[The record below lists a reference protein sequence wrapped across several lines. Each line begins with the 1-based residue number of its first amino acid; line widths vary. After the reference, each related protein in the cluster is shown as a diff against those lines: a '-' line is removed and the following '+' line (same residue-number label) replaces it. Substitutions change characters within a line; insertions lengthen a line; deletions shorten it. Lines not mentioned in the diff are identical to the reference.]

1 MHLSVWGNCAFIRP
15 RSGDAALRDERAAER
30 THLSC
35 CSLQDTPLNSQQ
47 AQQPDASAD
56 AGVVL
61 DNLGRVL
68 VKNRWLIAAVTS
80 CVIAAVTFYTLG
92 QMKVYQAN
100 ALLQIDPSPPSPLG
114 HDVPAIVTMGDA
126 FWNNQEYYA
135 TQYKIIAG
143 RRTAGEAVRALGLN
157 RDSGFMNCLPPGVK
171 GPPVNATVD
180 AASAVLISR
189 LHVEPV
195 KESRLVKLTMDDADP
210 VRARRVLGA
219 VVEAYLQHNI
229 DEAVSSNNSASDW
242 LRDQLG
248 KLKGDLESSELA
260 LHDYKRDKQIL
271 SVSLDEQ
278 SNMLREEMTRLN
290 QALTDVRAKREHIA
304 SRAREL
310 ARVSPEDP
318 VELPSSELLESV
330 VLTGLRTRYIEGKGE
345 VLSLKGSGK
354 GDNHP
359 DVVAASARVESA
371 RDALKNEIRNV
382 QGALQ
387 SDLVA
392 VGREAAGLS
401 DLFERAKAHAMD
413 LNLLEIEY
421 HRLERTKTNNEKL
434 YGLVLERSKESD
446 LAGLMRFSNVRV
458 VEEPLEGKT
467 PIKPH
472 VPLNL
477 ALGVVAGM
485 VLGLAAAAAREQ
497 LDRSIKSSEDI
508 ERSLGLPFLG
518 TLPLTAETGPNVKG
532 QPKQV
537 SGADASPELLA
548 FRHPNS
554 ALAEASRG
562 IRTNLIFMSPDEP
575 YRRLLVTSAAPG
587 EGKTTVAS
595 AIAVAMAMAAQR
607 VLLVDC
613 DLRRPRLHK
622 VYQRLNDVGVT
633 SVTLDPTMLDR
644 ESLSTQVPNLDL
656 LPSGPMVPN
665 PAEFLQSDAF
675 ASLLKELGNRY
686 DRIVLDS
693 PPASIV
699 SDSAILSTQ
708 VDGAVFVVRASK
720 TQRELARKAVRS
732 ITDVSG
738 KIVGVVLNAFD
749 FRRPGYGSYYYYQ
762 YSHYKSDERPAL
774 DQPG

>member
-1 MHLSVWGNCAFIRP
+1 M
-15 RSGDAALRDERAAER
+15 
-30 THLSC
+30 T
-35 CSLQDTPLNSQQ
+35 SLQPLQPE
-47 AQQPDASAD
+47 AQTD
-56 AGVVL
+56 AGAVL
-61 DNLGRVL
+61 DNLWRIL
-68 VKNRWLIAAVTS
+68 TKNRWLIAAVTC

-100 ALLQIDPSPPSPLG
+100 AMLQIDPSPPSPLG

-135 TQYKIIAG
+135 TQYKIIAS
-143 RRTAGEAVRALGLN
+143 RRTAGEAVRALNLN
-157 RDSGFMNCLPPGVK
+157 RDSGFMNGLPPGAK
-171 GPPVNATVD
+171 GPAVNATVD
-180 AASAVLISR
+180 AASGVLISR
-189 LHVEPV
+189 LRVEPV
-195 KESRLVKLTMDDADP
+195 KESRLVKLTMEDADP

-219 VVEAYLQHNI
+219 VIEAYLQHNI
-229 DEAVSSNNSASDW
+229 DEAVSSNNSAGEW
-242 LRDQLG
+242 LRDQLT

-290 QALTDVRAKREHIA
+290 QALTDVRTKREHIA
-304 SRAREL
+304 ARAREL
-310 ARVSPEDP
+310 QKVSTDDP
-318 VELPSSELLESV
+318 VDLPATELLDN
-330 VLTGLRTRYIEGKGE
+330 VLLSALRTNYLQSKSDA
-345 VLSLKGSGK
+345 LSLMGSGK
-354 GDNHP
+354 GESHP
-359 DVVAASARVESA
+359 DVVAANARVESN
-371 RDALKNEIRNV
+371 RDALKAEIRNV
-382 QGALQ
+382 QGAIQ
-387 SDLVA
+387 NDLIA
-392 VGREAAGLS
+392 VGREASGLS
-401 DLFERAKAHAMD
+401 GLFEQAKSHAMD

-421 HRLERTKTNNEKL
+421 RRLERTKTNNEKL

-446 LAGLMRFSNVRV
+446 LASLMRFSNVRV
-458 VEEPLEGKT
+458 VEEPLEGKS
-467 PIKPH
+467 PIKPK

-477 ALGVVAGM
+477 ALGVVAGL
-485 VLGLAAAAAREQ
+485 VLGLAAAAGREQ
-497 LDRSIKSSEDI
+497 LDRSIKSSEDV

-518 TLPLTAETGPNVKG
+518 TLPLTATAEAKG
-532 QPKQV
+532 EGRDKTRADGV
-537 SGADASPELLA
+537 ITDGAPELLA
-548 FRHPNS
+548 YAHPNS
-554 ALAEASRG
+554 PLAEASRG

-622 VYQRLNDVGVT
+622 VYDRVNDVGVT
-633 SVTLDPTMLDR
+633 SVTLNLGMLDA
-644 ESLSTQVPNLDL
+644 ESLATKVPNLDL

-665 PAEFLQSDAF
+665 PAEFLQSEAF
-675 ASLLKELGNRY
+675 ANLLRELSKRY

-693 PPASIV
+693 PPASVV

-720 TQRELARKAVRS
+720 TQRDLARKAVRS

-749 FRRPGYGSYYYYQ
+749 FRRPGYGGYYYYQ

-774 DQPG
+774 DQAS

>member
-1 MHLSVWGNCAFIRP
+1 
-15 RSGDAALRDERAAER
+15 
-30 THLSC
+30 
-35 CSLQDTPLNSQQ
+35 
-47 AQQPDASAD
+47 
-56 AGVVL
+56 L
-61 DNLGRVL
+61 DNLWRVL
-68 VKNRWLIAAVTS
+68 TKNRWLIAAVTS
-80 CVIAAVTFYTLG
+80 CVIATVTFFTLG

-114 HDVPAIVTMGDA
+114 REVPAIVAMGDA

-135 TQYKIIAG
+135 TQYKIIAS

-157 RDSGFMNCLPPGVK
+157 KDPGFMQGLPPGAK
-171 GPPVNATVD
+171 GAPVNATVD
-180 AASAVLISR
+180 AASAVLLAR
-189 LHVEPV
+189 LRVEPV
-195 KESRLVKLTMDDADP
+195 KESRLVKLTMEDSDP
-210 VRARRVLGA
+210 ARARRVLMA
-219 VVEAYLQHNI
+219 VVDAYLQHNI
-229 DEAVSSNNSASDW
+229 DEAVNSNNSAGDW
-242 LRDQLG
+242 LRDQLS
-248 KLKGDLESSELA
+248 KLKKDLESSELA
-260 LHDYKRDKQIL
+260 LHDYKREKQIL
-271 SVSLDEQ
+271 SVSIDEQ

-290 QALTDVRAKREHIA
+290 QALTDVRTKREHIA

-310 ARVSPEDP
+310 QLVASEDP
-318 VELPSSELLESV
+318 VELPSAELLENQLLSS
-330 VLTGLRTRYIEGKGE
+330 LRTRYIESKAE
-345 VLSLKGSGK
+345 VASLKGSGK

-359 DVVAASARVESA
+359 DVVAAATRVDSA
-371 RDALKNEIRNV
+371 RDALQKEIRNI
-382 QGALQ
+382 QGAVQ

-392 VGREAAGLS
+392 VGREASGLS
-401 DLFERAKAHAMD
+401 GLFEQAKSHAMD

-421 HRLERTKTNNEKL
+421 RRLERTKTNNEKL
-434 YGLVLERSKESD
+434 YGIVLERSKESD
-446 LAGLMRFSNVRV
+446 LASMMRFSNVRV
-458 VEEPLEGKT
+458 VEEPLEAKS

-477 ALGVVAGM
+477 ALGAVAGL
-485 VLGLAAAAAREQ
+485 VLGLAAAAGREQ
-497 LDRSIKSSEDI
+497 LDRSIKSSEDV

-518 TLPLTAETGPNVKG
+518 TLPLSTPAAEGKG
-532 QPKQV
+532 ATKP
-537 SGADASPELLA
+537 SSPAENGSPELLA
-548 FRHPNS
+548 YEHPNS

-562 IRTNLIFMSPDEP
+562 IRTNLIFMSPDVP

-622 VYQRLNDVGVT
+622 VYKRINDVGVT
-633 SVTLDPTMLDR
+633 SVTLDPTILDR

-665 PAEFLQSDAF
+665 PAEFLQSEAF
-675 ASLLKELGNRY
+675 ASLLKELSKRY

-693 PPASIV
+693 PPASVV

-708 VDGAVFVVRASK
+708 VDGAVFVVRASR

-749 FRRPGYGSYYYYQ
+749 FRRPGYGGYYYYQ

-774 DQPG
+774 DQPNS